1 MLVGEG
7 RAGKTSCMKAL
18 LSQPFDAKQA
28 STNMAATEVCTVSRI
43 AVAST
48 ESALW
53 EKLEDG
59 LKALGGELS
68 KAIGSILGEMEL
80 DARDMDLL
88 REEQEEFGSRVKQ
101 AILEGT
107 SHKEAVASAIAQLR
121 RGASEKETRAQLE
134 ELTQRSSEAQG
145 IELSG
150 SEIAAIVKT
159 ALEV

>member
-1 MLVGEG
+1 MSSGWIG
-7 RAGKTSCMKAL
+7 PRDSSTSCGAAGL
-18 LSQPFDAKQA
+18 RLGVPQPWRGTGRTCFRSKIGISLRQGA
-28 STNMAATEVCTVSRI
+28 S
-43 AVAST
+43 
-48 ESALW
+48 W

-80 DARDMDLL
+80 DAKDMDLL

-101 AILEGT
+101 AILEGA
-107 SHKEAVASAIAQLR
+107 SHKEAVASAIAQLQETEK
-121 RGASEKETRAQLE
+121 EKETRAQLE

-145 IELSG
+145 VELSG
-150 SEIAAIVKT
+150 SEIAAIVKV